1 MKKRKRKNLIQVL
14 LPRLSIMIVIALI
27 LLQVTVLGLR
37 LITSLRLREF
47 TATYELG
54 YSTLNEAT
62 RTGTIDDWREYLNF
76 MLSLVEGEVH
86 DLMPGAKVSG
96 YLADLH
102 GSKIDE
108 PNGEMY
114 VQFYKLE
121 NSSMTNAGTYV
132 CDREYLESI
141 PELKGYLKSVE
152 EFESKSVWED
162 WTAKDFQCCQL
173 KVLDGYADPITH
185 KFYLGNCMLT
195 TFQTKFV
202 GRNNSYLKDTQPER
216 EEDAQ
221 IEYID
226 LTPEDTNGLLKYV
239 GGSTTKGTM
248 LGDENS
254 IVATFWTDCGTDTY
268 EEAVTCKN
276 EGLDQSKTLYIY
288 FSDVNG
294 EEYKAV
300 VVINTN
306 MAEAYKE
313 VILLCAIIYLVV
325 AVFISLLWTTI
336 TYGKLRYFY
345 KNEDYRKAL
354 MNAMAHDLKTPLAA
368 MSGYAENLA
377 ENVMTEKREHYAQAI
392 LQNTEYMNGIISDI
406 LKLSKLEDGSNSGKK
421 QKQDLMEIMSELKKE
436 HEALIKEKN
445 LTLILEGSFSRKIEK
460 ESMKRALDNLLTN
473 AILYTNEGG
482 TIHVNGKSM
491 PLFGKLIIAN
501 SPVDPIKVKS
511 AKLWEPFVK
520 GDDSRSD
527 RKGTGLGLS
536 IAKNILEAQGFVPK
550 IKVKKDGFKVVVK

>member
-1 MKKRKRKNLIQVL
+1 M
-14 LPRLSIMIVIALI
+14 PRLSIMIVIALI

-37 LITSLRLREF
+37 LRTEFQLRELTTSF
-47 TATYELG
+47 ELG
-54 YSTLNEAT
+54 YSTLNEAA

-121 NSSMTNAGTYV
+121 NTSMTNAGTYV

-141 PELKGYLKSVE
+141 PELKDYLRSVE
-152 EFESKSVWED
+152 TYKSNSVWED
-162 WTAKDFQCCQL
+162 WTSKDFQCCKL
-173 KVLDGYADPITH
+173 KVLDGYADPKNH
-185 KFYLGNCMLT
+185 KFYLGNCVLMK
-195 TFQTKFV
+195 FQTKFV
-202 GRNNSYLKDTQPER
+202 GRRVGFMDDLQPDNL
-216 EEDAQ
+216 DAMVT
-221 IEYID
+221 ENID
-226 LTPEDTNGLLKYV
+226 LTPEDTTGMLKYSWV
-239 GGSTTKGTM
+239 PGLTGV
-248 LGDENS
+248 LGDEELIS
-254 IVATFWTDCGTDTY
+254 AFFWIYDGTDTY

-276 EGLDQSKTLYIY
+276 EGLDRSKTLYIY

-392 LQNTEYMNGIISDI
+392 LQNAEYMNDIISDI
-406 LKLSKLEDGSNSGKK
+406 LNLSKLEDGSNSGKK
-421 QKQDLMEIMSELKKE
+421 QKQDLIEMMSELKKE

-445 LTLILEGSFSRKIEK
+445 LTFILEGSFSRKIEK
-460 ESMKRALDNLLTN
+460 ESMKRAWDNLLTN

-482 TIHVNGKSM
+482 TIHVNGKSL

-550 IKVKKDGFKVVVK
+550 IKVKKDEFKVIVK

>member
-37 LITSLRLREF
+37 LRTEFQLRELTMSF
-47 TATYELG
+47 ELG
-54 YSTLNEAT
+54 YSGIGEYAKKGTLK
-62 RTGTIDDWREYLNF
+62 DWKERVNCLLSMVEGGIYEYL
-76 MLSLVEGEVH
+76 
-86 DLMPGAKVSG
+86 PGAKVAG
-96 YLADLH
+96 YLTDSH
-102 GSKIDE
+102 GNKIEEPKDE
-108 PNGEMY
+108 LY
-114 VQFYKLE
+114 VLFSKLE
-121 NSSMTNAGTYV
+121 NNELVDVGTYV

-141 PELKGYLKSVE
+141 PELKDYLRSVE
-152 EFESKSVWED
+152 TYKSNSVWED
-162 WTAKDFQCCQL
+162 WTSKDFQCCQL
-173 KVLDGYADPITH
+173 KVLDGYADPKTH
-185 KFYLGNCMLT
+185 KFYLGNCVLT
-195 TFQTKFV
+195 KFQTKFV
-202 GRNNSYLKDTQPER
+202 GRRVGFMDDLKPDNLDVMVTEN
-216 EEDAQ
+216 
-221 IEYID
+221 ID
-226 LTPEDTNGLLKYV
+226 LTPEDTTGMLKYSWV
-239 GGSTTKGTM
+239 PGFAGV
-248 LGDENS
+248 LGDEELIN
-254 IVATFWTDCGTDTY
+254 AFFWIYDGTDTY
-268 EEAVTCKN
+268 EEAVNRKN
-276 EGLDQSKTLYIY
+276 ERLDRVKTLNIG

-294 EEYKAV
+294 EDYMAY

-345 KNEDYRKAL
+345 KNEDYRKGL

-392 LQNTEYMNGIISDI
+392 LQNTEYMNDIISDI
-406 LKLSKLEDGSNSGKK
+406 LNLSKLEDGSNSGKK

-445 LTLILEGSFSRKIEK
+445 LTLILEGSFSCKIEK

-482 TIHVNGKSM
+482 TIHVNGKNL

-550 IKVKKDGFKVVVK
+550 IKVKKDGFRVIVK

>member
-14 LPRLSIMIVIALI
+14 LPRFIIMIVIALI

-37 LITSLRLREF
+37 LRTEIQLRELTTSF
-47 TATYELG
+47 ELG
-54 YSTLNEAT
+54 YSGIGEYAKKGTLK
-62 RTGTIDDWREYLNF
+62 DWKERVNCLLSMVEGGIHEYL
-76 MLSLVEGEVH
+76 
-86 DLMPGAKVSG
+86 PGAKVAG
-96 YLADLH
+96 YLTDSH
-102 GSKIDE
+102 GNKIEEPKDE
-108 PNGEMY
+108 LY
-114 VQFYKLE
+114 VQFSKLE
-121 NSSMTNAGTYV
+121 NNELVDAGTYV

-141 PELKGYLKSVE
+141 PELKDYLRSVE
-152 EFESKSVWED
+152 TYKSNSVWED
-162 WTAKDFQCCQL
+162 WTSKDFQCCQL
-173 KVLDGYADPITH
+173 KVLDGYADPKTH
-185 KFYLGNCMLT
+185 KFYLGNCVLT
-195 TFQTKFV
+195 KFQTKFV
-202 GRNNSYLKDTQPER
+202 GRRVGFMDDLQPDNL
-216 EEDAQ
+216 DAMVT
-221 IEYID
+221 ENID
-226 LTPEDTNGLLKYV
+226 LTPEDTTGMLKYSWV
-239 GGSTTKGTM
+239 PGFTGV
-248 LGDENS
+248 LGDEELIS
-254 IVATFWTDCGTDTY
+254 EFFWIYDGTDTY
-268 EEAVTCKN
+268 EEAVNRKN
-276 EGLDQSKTLYIY
+276 ERLDRVKTLNIG

-294 EEYKAV
+294 EDYIAYVAV
-300 VVINTN
+300 NTN

-392 LQNTEYMNGIISDI
+392 LKNAEYMNDIISDI
-406 LKLSKLEDGSNSGKK
+406 LNLSKLEDGSNSGKK
-421 QKQDLMEIMSELKKE
+421 QKQDLIEMMSELKKE

-445 LTLILEGSFSRKIEK
+445 LTFILEGSFSRKIEK
-460 ESMKRALDNLLTN
+460 ESMKRALDNLLIN

-482 TIHVNGKSM
+482 TIHVNGKSL

-550 IKVKKDGFKVVVK
+550 IKVKKDGFEVIVK